1 MEEKRRFAVLL
12 CAEDPEYV
20 KETYGGYFGVFQNLL
35 AEDGEAWDLYRVAE
49 GDFPPDGLLG
59 LYDGFVVSGS
69 SNDAHGDDEWIRRL
83 LGLLR
88 VLDSMHKKVLG
99 VSPHQLKSMSWLCPP
114 ILSRALGGKTGRATR
129 GWDIGL
135 TSINLSLS
143 KFHPN
148 PLFVVEC
155 HRDEVLELPPKA
167 KVIGWSE
174 KTGIEAFRYEDH
186 MMGIQGHPEYTK
198 DILLYLI
205 DRLTHC
211 KLISISHAEV
221 AKARLEEEEPD
232 REAWKMVCRNFLKEK
247 SSKL

>member
-59 LYDGFVVSGS
+59 LYDGFVVTGS
-69 SNDAHGDDEWIRRL
+69 SNDAHGNDEWIRRL

-99 VSPHQLKSMSWLCPP
+99 ICFGHQ
-114 ILSRALGGKTGRATR
+114 ILSRAIGGKTGRATR

-135 TSINLSLS
+135 TSINLLLS
-143 KFHPN
+143 KFHPLS
-148 PLFVVEC
+148 LFVVEC

-167 KVIGWSE
+167 EVIGWSE
-174 KTGIEAFRYEDH
+174 KTGIEAFRYRDH

-205 DRLTHC
+205 DSLTHR
-211 KLISISHAEV
+211 KLISRSHAEV
-221 AKARLEEEEPD
+221 AKTRLEKEEPD